1 MKSNNNLLGN
11 LDTNEVNQLLKAA
24 QESTKEKLVLANKT
38 ILSTTDLWNIQK
50 MTRPRV
56 QRRFLV

>member
-38 ILSTTDLWNIQK
+38 ILSTTDLWNIQR